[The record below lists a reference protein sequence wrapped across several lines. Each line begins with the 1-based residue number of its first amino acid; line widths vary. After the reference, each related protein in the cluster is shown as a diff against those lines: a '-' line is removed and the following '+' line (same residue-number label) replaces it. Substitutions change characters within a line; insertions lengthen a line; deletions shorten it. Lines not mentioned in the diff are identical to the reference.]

1 MQEKESSLQQEDTKE
16 SNQTETEEEKVKI
29 LINKKIVIKGNDYE
43 KIKDTL
49 DSIKLNESYL
59 NKIAKNKPFIAPEIL
74 HQKFAQL
81 GLEDKEISS
90 EGEDSKYPIDTNN
103 STQLKL
109 PSGIVQIAYKSSKEA
124 KSYSYKTDY
133 SGMNSKVYDK
143 FKNNITRELD
153 ILIGNAGIIF
163 NKSPIMDKIVTKK
176 IEKKYLL
183 DRIYIWQYYI
193 KTLDDTEKI
202 KLVRNFLYRL
212 KLFFKK
218 CYEELMNINKIKNAY
233 MALRKTLNNIYDE
246 KDWNEFFLLSKIF
259 GYTDVNTLKNELE
272 KSKSITIKNKIE
284 LNIISELNGSGAG
297 LLFIGE
303 LGNFSNM
310 CLYSLVI
317 IQLAL
322 GECFELLKPD
332 FEENYIR
339 LHCVMFKYFDMFIL
353 SHSFVQKMFVQL
365 LLIYS
370 TYKQE
375 GLVENL
381 HKLLIAKFNAYDELE
396 KLEISISKRIG
407 NDVQYD
413 EEKKI
418 DEFKNLDELV
428 NYIESDKSNKKKKKK
443 KKKHAINN
451 QIDELCKIYKEKNF
465 GDNFDED
472 IYEGNEI
479 PDNISVMSGISE
491 ADSIVRAFKCDVK
504 KWNFSGEKL
513 KANLSENFMINLNEY

>member
-1 MQEKESSLQQEDTKE
+1 
-16 SNQTETEEEKVKI
+16 
-29 LINKKIVIKGNDYE
+29 
-43 KIKDTL
+43 
-49 DSIKLNESYL
+49 
-59 NKIAKNKPFIAPEIL
+59 
-74 HQKFAQL
+74 
-81 GLEDKEISS
+81 
-90 EGEDSKYPIDTNN
+90 
-103 STQLKL
+103 
-109 PSGIVQIAYKSSKEA
+109 
-124 KSYSYKTDY
+124 
-133 SGMNSKVYDK
+133 
-143 FKNNITRELD
+143 
-153 ILIGNAGIIF
+153 
-163 NKSPIMDKIVTKK
+163 
-176 IEKKYLL
+176 
-183 DRIYIWQYYI
+183 
-193 KTLDDTEKI
+193 
-202 KLVRNFLYRL
+202 
-212 KLFFKK
+212 
-218 CYEELMNINKIKNAY
+218 
-233 MALRKTLNNIYDE
+233 
-246 KDWNEFFLLSKIF
+246 
-259 GYTDVNTLKNELE
+259 
-272 KSKSITIKNKIE
+272 
-284 LNIISELNGSGAG
+284 
-297 LLFIGE
+297 
-303 LGNFSNM
+303 M